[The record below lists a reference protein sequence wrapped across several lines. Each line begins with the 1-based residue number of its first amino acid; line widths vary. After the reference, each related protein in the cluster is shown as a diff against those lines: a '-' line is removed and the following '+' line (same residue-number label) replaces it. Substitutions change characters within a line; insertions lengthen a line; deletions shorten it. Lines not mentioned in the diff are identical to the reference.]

1 MRRLSERGSLARIPV
16 QMENFSPLWEEA
28 YSFGQ
33 LLTEELLSL
42 DESAPQFDEHAFADY
57 IQYCLEADYGPREVL
72 PTYDIGYKK
81 DLTSYD
87 LAKKAKR
94 SNIPLGPERQVPLV
108 HKSAVG
114 AEGTSRAKK
123 KTQGTL
129 DALAQGEHRRGE
141 EKKAKAGAQAAVARA
156 SAQGALSDIL
166 SRKGRE
172 VYGATPE
179 PATTLQGLA
188 AQDAARTK
196 ATQSRIVG
204 KAPSLG
210 PRDLDHNRLFN
221 ADFAPTSKEAGSTKA
236 RQSMANVRSL
246 FPTKLGAIAQAS
258 LARDN
263 AQRHSRAAEQLAK
276 LGVPTSVPRPSKK
289 SVPEAP
295 MSAPASSV
303 RRVSPVSLSAMSPDE
318 MRNVRAAAAQSPY
331 LGAGGAEAQR
341 AHQAILARKNTV
353 AAVQSND
360 PVAMQKAASDHQVAA
375 KNAALTAQTSPA
387 EIARSASRAASD
399 HARTGGWLARMAAK
413 VGDRVK
419 GVVASAKDMKN
430 RFLGRTGDDTEKMTT
445 GIGDALNKIRTRMS
459 GDKSIK
465 ADEPSRNLYVP
476 STRGPRVGPA
486 DAEPVRNPNRRLTQ
500 RRQNAKTFNIGSGS

>member
-179 PATTLQGLA
+179 PATTLQG
-188 AQDAARTK
+188 
-196 ATQSRIVG
+196 
-204 KAPSLG
+204 
-210 PRDLDHNRLFN
+210 F
-221 ADFAPTSKEAGSTKA
+221 
-236 RQSMANVRSL
+236 
-246 FPTKLGAIAQAS
+246 
-258 LARDN
+258 
-263 AQRHSRAAEQLAK
+263 
-276 LGVPTSVPRPSKK
+276 KK

-486 DAEPVRNPNRRLTQ
+486 DAEPVRSPNRRLTQ
-500 RRQNAKTFNIGSGS
+500 RRQNAKNFNIGSGS